1 MTSRLARFALSI
13 AVAVLAARAGSAAT
27 ETPTPAVGTPAP
39 AFTLQ
44 DQSGK
49 SISLADQRGKWV
61 VLYFY
66 PKDFT
71 PGCTTQACGFRDDI
85 FAFRKA
91 NAVILGVSVD
101 EVTSKKDFAEK
112 YSLPFQ
118 VLSDAKTE
126 VTKSYGALVDYPQFK
141 IYNVARRDT
150 FIIDPQGKIA
160 KYYRAVNPD
169 GHSKLVLADLA
180 ALQGK

>member
-1 MTSRLARFALSI
+1 M
-13 AVAVLAARAGSAAT
+13 
-27 ETPTPAVGTPAP
+27 
-39 AFTLQ
+39 
-44 DQSGK
+44 
-49 SISLADQRGKWV
+49 
-61 VLYFY
+61 
-66 PKDFT
+66 
-71 PGCTTQACGFRDDI
+71 
-85 FAFRKA
+85 
-91 NAVILGVSVD
+91 ILGVSVD

-160 KYYRAVNPD
+160 RTTSPNVASSSVASTVEVSCSTE
-169 GHSKLVLADLA
+169 G
-180 ALQGK
+180 

>member
-1 MTSRLARFALSI
+1 M
-13 AVAVLAARAGSAAT
+13 
-27 ETPTPAVGTPAP
+27 
-39 AFTLQ
+39 
-44 DQSGK
+44 
-49 SISLADQRGKWV
+49 
-61 VLYFY
+61 
-66 PKDFT
+66 
-71 PGCTTQACGFRDDI
+71 
-85 FAFRKA
+85 
-91 NAVILGVSVD
+91 
-101 EVTSKKDFAEK
+101 
-112 YSLPFQ
+112 
-118 VLSDAKTE
+118 LSDAKTE